1 MTSMSKTTVLLSLL
15 ASVLVAVAIPREPAY
30 GADPCKRTTFETRL
44 VADACA
50 AGGLPRAKD
59 AMKKWVKEV
68 KSKQSGLDCA
78 TCHSKL
84 APSYDLKPD
93 GLATFKKLGG
103 Q

>member
-1 MTSMSKTTVLLSLL
+1 MKTTALFTLL
-15 ASVLVAVAIPREPAY
+15 ASALVIAAIPREPAY
-30 GADPCKRTTFETRL
+30 GADPCKRTKFETRL

-50 AGGLPRAKD
+50 AGGVPRAKD
-59 AMKKWVKEV
+59 VMKKWVKEV
-68 KSKQSGLDCA
+68 KSKQAGLDCA

-93 GLATFKKLGG
+93 GLATLKKLGG